1 MKHVLLAG
9 AGLFVLA
16 MAQPSVAADM
26 PRPVTKAPAMV
37 AAPMFNWSGFYVGG
51 NVGYGWGKYKEE
63 LFDGG
68 SSVASESIGLDGAFV
83 GGQIGANVQTGSIV
97 WGVEADIQKSWIG
110 GDERWAFPGLTVT
123 AEVEVDWFATLRGR
137 VGIAHGPSL
146 FFLTGGIAHGEGT
159 GKLTING
166 ASGSASDDR
175 TGWTVGAGY
184 EAALGDNWSWKLEYL
199 YIDYGTEKT
208 NLGGGFSAESSI
220 HNHIVRVGLNYRFGG
235 GKAPAPVL
243 TRY

>member
-159 GKLTING
+159 VSSQSTEHRAAPQTTVPAGRSALAMRPRSATTGPGNLNIFTSTTARKRRTLAAAFQLSQAFTI
-166 ASGSASDDR
+166 
-175 TGWTVGAGY
+175 T
-184 EAALGDNWSWKLEYL
+184 L
-199 YIDYGTEKT
+199 
-208 NLGGGFSAESSI
+208 
-220 HNHIVRVGLNYRFGG
+220 
-235 GKAPAPVL
+235 
-243 TRY
+243 